1 MPVPVLGTEAIV
13 TYLSHYLPYFDR
25 PGNEG
30 QFVTSAP
37 DRFIADNH
45 ASFQQQRFD
54 IAHATTNCEI
64 EALSAWQQAHVIPLN
79 HYDYVNTR
87 LPRMKFN
94 RYRAYRFRRI
104 CLLSISC
111 LSDLV
116 EGADLRPP

>member
-13 TYLSHYLPYFDR
+13 TYRSHYLTYFDR

-54 IAHATTNCEI
+54 IAQAQLKLECQRIASTACRSIAGILKSVDLPNYFDTI
-64 EALSAWQQAHVIPLN
+64 SSLWQTFTGR
-79 HYDYVNTR
+79 TR
-87 LPRMKFN
+87 LAACAHML
-94 RYRAYRFRRI
+94 RRI
-104 CLLSISC
+104 
-111 LSDLV
+111 V
-116 EGADLRPP
+116 K